1 MLYANLKECGLKWEQ
16 LKDNER
22 LTSASIT
29 ILDFIKK
36 IYPDWKKENDPE
48 WEALTEVEQI
58 KAMRQFY
65 DETWML
71 IFDEDGEQQIMPPPL
86 GK

>member
-1 MLYANLKECGLKWEQ
+1 ML
-16 LKDNER
+16 
-22 LTSASIT
+22 SAKIT
-29 ILDFIKK
+29 IYDFIKK

-58 KAMRQFY
+58 KAMRQFC

-71 IFDEDGEQQIMPPPL
+71 IFDESETQQIMPPL
-86 GK
+86 